1 MPEALALVKQAL
13 GPDAVILGTRALN
26 APGIGGLMGRALVEI
41 DAAPESA
48 APRAVRQPALNRAAA
63 LGSPAAAAAAIQSR
77 RPAQFAPPTAA
88 PPDASPAAQA
98 ALQTLVA
105 AEFAE
110 QLARELIADAQ
121 RQLTPREA
129 ASPEAWLQ
137 AIRSRVASLLPPAQP
152 IQLANGQARRV
163 ALVGPAGAGKTT
175 TIAKLAA
182 HFALR
187 ERRRVA
193 ILSIDMHRVATHDQV
208 RRYGDLI
215 RVPVYVAQTLRG
227 VRDSLN
233 AAQTHDLLLIDTP
246 GCGRAEHG
254 RLARLAAMLRSARP
268 DETHVVMPATLTPA
282 TQRHVADTFRR
293 VGATR
298 LLLTHLDEL
307 VGLGVLLEALQT
319 CDMQLSYVSNGQSVP
334 ADLTSE
340 CAREITQRLAPERR
354 PPANADRRTPRNR

>member
-1 MPEALALVKQAL
+1 MPEALALVKQTL

-48 APRAVRQPALNRAAA
+48 APRAVPQNTSARAAA
-63 LGSPAAAAAAIQSR
+63 PRGKPAAVPTTHPQATA
-77 RPAQFAPPTAA
+77 RPAPASTAA
-88 PPDASPAAQA
+88 PETSPAAQT
-98 ALQTLVA
+98 ALHTLVA

-110 QLARELIADAQ
+110 QLARELVADAQ
-121 RQLTPREA
+121 QQLTPRDA
-129 ASPEAWLQ
+129 ASPEAWLH

-152 IQLANGQARRV
+152 IQLAPGQVRRV

-187 ERRRVA
+187 QRRRVA

-227 VRDSLN
+227 VREALN
-233 AAQTHDLLLIDTP
+233 AAQTHELLLIDTP
-246 GCGRAEHG
+246 GCSRAEHG
-254 RLARLAAMLRSARP
+254 RLARLAALLRSARP
-268 DETHVVMPATLTPA
+268 DEIHVVMPATLTPA

-293 VGATR
+293 VGASR

-307 VGLGVLLEALQT
+307 VGLGVLLEALQS
-319 CDMQLSYVSNGQSVP
+319 CDLQLSYVSNGQSVP
-334 ADLTSE
+334 ADLSPE
-340 CAREITQRLAPERR
+340 CAREIAQRLAPV
-354 PPANADRRTPRNR
+354 ANSDRRTPRNR